1 MFYFIMWQGAYK
13 KPSHSLKLLSVL
25 VLLVVSVFKSSGQR
39 TECKVVTQCSTMSY
53 HNGSMTTQKENKY
66 TYGGFVRLKTE
77 KKLFS
82 YENLY

>member
-1 MFYFIMWQGAYK
+1 MWQGANK
-13 KPSHSLKLLSVL
+13 KPSHSFKVTISF
-25 VLLVVSVFKSSGQR
+25 SIACCVFKSSGQR

-53 HNGSMTTQKENKY
+53 HNGSMTTRKENKY